1 MYRRVNDG
9 GERKISLREPMSF
22 HAIKRRNV
30 FIGRSSHMYLVG
42 PRFADWLFSTDKN
55 TVVVKSAVFGRQRRY
70 PSFTKYP
77 NT

>member
-1 MYRRVNDG
+1 
-9 GERKISLREPMSF
+9 
-22 HAIKRRNV
+22 
-30 FIGRSSHMYLVG
+30 MYLVG